1 MNNAEVSGEICR
13 RNYNFRISD
22 DARLKHPTRRVF
34 LSLVQFWHIRESGLR
49 SQRDCYLARA
59 KFWQRNCG
67 AVRRMGRRRGF
78 AAKTVTRAKP
88 ILPAK

>member
-1 MNNAEVSGEICR
+1 MTGGLSTSPA
-13 RNYNFRISD
+13 
-22 DARLKHPTRRVF
+22 VF

-49 SQRDCYLARA
+49 SQRDCYLSRA

-78 AAKTVTRAKP
+78 AANTHTRKTN
-88 ILPAK
+88 PAS